1 MSAKRDYYEVLGVGK
16 NSEQAEIKQQYRKMA
31 LKFHPDRNKS
41 SEAAEHFKEISEA
54 YAVLSDSE
62 KRSLYDQHGH
72 AGVDG
77 KYSSEDIFRGARGN
91 FGDVF
96 GDMFGGSR
104 GFGNIFD
111 MFGGSRQAQ
120 QQGRDMLHEVTVTL
134 DDVLRGKKISFD
146 AKKDIACDTCK
157 ATGCAPGTSKRSCST
172 CGGAGQVR
180 QTRRM
185 GPASFVTVAP
195 CNQCRGEGQM
205 IETPCKNCHGSGVT
219 KGNKHIEFNIPSGIT
234 DGDYTVQG
242 EGEFVPGG
250 ASGDLI
256 VRVTV
261 TGHPTFRRD
270 EDDIYCDKE
279 ISMVHAVLGGETS
292 VPTLEGVE
300 KIKVEPGTQ
309 PNTFVKLKSMGLP
322 NMRSSRRG
330 DQHVRLVVKI
340 PKNLTKQQKKSLEE
354 FNS

>member
-16 NSEQAEIKQQYRKMA
+16 NAEQAEIKQQYRKMA
-31 LKFHPDRNKS
+31 LKFHPDRNKNS
-41 SEAAEHFKEISEA
+41 DAPEHFKEISEA

-77 KYSSEDIFRGARGN
+77 KYSSEDIFRGARSN
-91 FGDVF
+91 FSDIF
-96 GDMFGGSR
+96 KGSG

-111 MFGGSRQAQ
+111 MFGGSGQEQ
-120 QQGRDMLHEVTVTL
+120 QQGRDMLHRVTVTL

-146 AKKDIACDTCK
+146 TKKNIACDTCS
-157 ATGCAPGTSKRSCST
+157 ATGCAPGTSKRLCNT

-195 CNQCRGEGQM
+195 CMQCRGEGEM
-205 IETPCKNCHGSGVT
+205 IEKPCKNCGGSGT
-219 KGNKHIEFNIPSGIT
+219 TRGKKHIEFNLPSGIT

-242 EGEFVPGG
+242 EGEFIPGG
-250 ASGDLI
+250 VSGDLI
-256 VRVTV
+256 VRVV
-261 TGHPTFRRD
+261 VAKHPTFRRD

-292 VPTLEGVE
+292 VPTLEGTQ
-300 KIKVEPGTQ
+300 KIKVDSGTQ

-322 NMRSSRRG
+322 NIQYHKRG

-340 PKNLTKQQKKSLEE
+340 PKNLTKQQKKLLDE
-354 FNS
+354 FSS

>member
-1 MSAKRDYYEVLGVGK
+1 M
-16 NSEQAEIKQQYRKMA
+16 
-31 LKFHPDRNKS
+31 H
-41 SEAAEHFKEISEA
+41 
-54 YAVLSDSE
+54 
-62 KRSLYDQHGH
+62 
-72 AGVDG
+72 
-77 KYSSEDIFRGARGN
+77 
-91 FGDVF
+91 
-96 GDMFGGSR
+96 
-104 GFGNIFD
+104 
-111 MFGGSRQAQ
+111 
-120 QQGRDMLHEVTVTL
+120 
-134 DDVLRGKKISFD
+134 
-146 AKKDIACDTCK
+146 
-157 ATGCAPGTSKRSCST
+157 
-172 CGGAGQVR
+172 
-180 QTRRM
+180 
-185 GPASFVTVAP
+185 
-195 CNQCRGEGQM
+195 
-205 IETPCKNCHGSGVT
+205 
-219 KGNKHIEFNIPSGIT
+219 
-234 DGDYTVQG
+234 YTVQG